1 MDHSSRIASDLADAA
16 RALTGATLCRVW
28 LTGPGDQCST
38 CAMAAECADR
48 RQCLHLAASVGTSRR
63 LDGPWRRFPLGARE
77 VGRVARTLE
86 PGVLTGEALTST
98 DLADPGWLALHGTT
112 SFGVWP
118 ITAGDGCRGVLA
130 FFAPREPDAAVRRA
144 LEALGRLAGA
154 ALAAGSRTLPASRP
168 SPVPASTPGEGE
180 TPAGSA
186 PRHESHAT
194 ATMADVQ
201 RRAILSTLVRTGG
214 RVSGPGGAAELL
226 GMKPTTLESRIR
238 RLGVRKPPRL
248 QLR

>member
-1 MDHSSRIASDLADAA
+1 MDHSTRVATDLADSA
-16 RALTGATLCRVW
+16 RALTAATLCRVW
-28 LTGPGDQCST
+28 LLAPGDLCAS

-48 RQCLHLAASVGTSRR
+48 RQCLHLAASVGVTRR

-86 PGVLTGEALTST
+86 PRVLAGEALAAAELS
-98 DLADPGWLALHGTT
+98 DPGWLALHRTIA
-112 SFGVWP
+112 FGVWP
-118 ITAGDGCRGVLA
+118 LVASSACRGVLA
-130 FFAPREPDAAVRRA
+130 FFAPRVPDDATRRA
-144 LEALGRLAGA
+144 LDALGRLAGA
-154 ALAAGSRTLPASRP
+154 ALDDPRRVARVAAPVPR
-168 SPVPASTPGEGE
+168 SPVAPAERQE
-180 TPAGSA
+180 TGP
-186 PRHESHAT
+186 

-201 RRAILSTLVRTGG
+201 RRAILATLARTGG

-226 GMKPTTLESRIR
+226 GMKATTLESRIR

>member
-1 MDHSSRIASDLADAA
+1 MDHSSRAANDLAEATL
-16 RALTGATLCRVW
+16 ALTGATLCRVW
-28 LTGPGDQCST
+28 LIGPGDQCST

-77 VGRVARTLE
+77 MGRVARTLE
-86 PGVLTGEALTST
+86 PLVLAGEALATA

-112 SFGVWP
+112 TFGVWP
-118 ITAGDGCRGVLA
+118 LAAAGRCRGVLA
-130 FFAPREPDAAVRRA
+130 FFAPREPDATLHRA
-144 LEALGRLAGA
+144 LDALGRLAGA
-154 ALAAGSRTLPASRP
+154 ALGPGIMPAPVEEHAPSRNAGEAHGAS
-168 SPVPASTPGEGE
+168 G
-180 TPAGSA
+180 
-186 PRHESHAT
+186 
-194 ATMADVQ
+194 TMADVQ
-201 RRAILSTLVRTGG
+201 RRAILATLARTGG

-248 QLR
+248 QVR

>member
-1 MDHSSRIASDLADAA
+1 MDHSSRIATDLADSA
-16 RALTGATLCRVW
+16 RAITDATLCRVW
-28 LTGPGDQCST
+28 LLGAGDLCAT
-38 CAMAAECADR
+38 CAMVMECADR
-48 RQCLHLAASVGTSRR
+48 RQCLHLAASVGASRR

-86 PGVLTGEALTST
+86 PRVLAGEPLATAG
-98 DLADPGWLALHGTT
+98 LADPGWLALHRTT

-118 ITAGDGCRGVLA
+118 LVADGGCLGVLA
-130 FFAPREPDAAVRRA
+130 FFAPREISPAVRLA
-144 LEALGRLAGA
+144 LDALARLAGA
-154 ALAAGSRTLPASRP
+154 ALAPTYRASQREAPSRP
-168 SPVPASTPGEGE
+168 ATPMVHASQG
-180 TPAGSA
+180 
-186 PRHESHAT
+186 HA

-201 RRAILSTLVRTGG
+201 RRAILATLARTGG

-248 QLR
+248 QVR